1 MAQAGGNAEPRPGE
15 GQCRCEAGSYAR
27 WFLEQRLRARREWFA
42 GKPAGAV
49 ERYGLVLA
57 SRAERNKARASL
69 AEIARLVD
77 EIGAIDPDFKAAR
90 SRLRARITE
99 LLFGS
104 QSD

>member
-1 MAQAGGNAEPRPGE
+1 MSMS
-15 GQCRCEAGSYAR
+15 GQCRCETGSYTR
-27 WFLEQRLRARREWFA
+27 WFLQQRLQARREWFA
-42 GKPAGAV
+42 GNSVGAV

-57 SRAERNKARASL
+57 SRAERDRARAAL

-90 SRLRARITE
+90 RRLRARISE

-104 QSD
+104 QSG